1 MKRKLVYISVSY
13 AVGLI
18 FASMSLEKYGITV
31 IFAGFLIFFSIC
43 RAINTDVKKIAVI
56 LIPLVISFCVYRFY
70 NFYVYETLLKYNNTE
85 GYFSGKITDITDYGQ
100 DNSGY
105 ILDGT
110 INNIIDAKIFCY
122 NSSYNCKTGDIM
134 SFNCTFKDFDSD
146 YLFDSR
152 EYYKQKNIYLSADDI
167 KNLQITENNDFLLRN
182 MLYDYRNRMISE
194 FRLNMDKDT
203 SAFLSAMVFGD
214 KSDIDSYSKTML
226 YRCGIGHIMAVSGIH
241 ISICAGFIILI
252 LKKLRMNKFISF
264 GIICLFLSAMVIIT
278 KFPVSAVRASI
289 MTILF
294 YSAGFFRRENNT
306 LNSLALAVLIICV
319 SNPFA
324 IHNQGFLLSVSGT
337 YGAGVFA
344 PYMTKNI
351 DSKIIKNLLSMFL
364 ISVCVMPLSILYFD
378 EVSIIAPLANMIFI
392 PLCSIAL
399 LIGLVFVMSGGLI
412 NLLFIAKYIIK
423 MITFAVNLMG
433 NSQWIYISGNSY
445 TVFIVLI
452 SLFVFGLCV
461 YLLTKSRKNIN
472 AVILCGIIF
481 MFVYNQILHIG
492 SKDIFEIAFLGKG
505 RNVCAVITYNGNADV
520 IDLSGYFKSPQYVK
534 KYLSENHI
542 RSINNLIISKN
553 YFSVSP
559 SYKSA
564 LEFSDV
570 ENIYRCSENKI
581 QLKYNNYNFSCNN
594 GVLTVSYDK
603 YSVFVS
609 PYIYN
614 GETADIFIFYGK
626 PKNKN
631 LPEKFIACNQDCN
644 NFSLK
649 FTEKSLSVRRL

>member
-1 MKRKLVYISVSY
+1 MKRKLVYISASY

-18 FASMSLEKYGITV
+18 FASLSLEKYGITV
-31 IFAGFLIFFSIC
+31 ILAGFLIFFSIC
-43 RAINTDVKKIAVI
+43 RARNTDVKKIAVI

-70 NFYVYETLLKYNNTE
+70 NFYVYETLLKYNDTE

-134 SFNCTFKDFDSD
+134 SFDCTFKDFDSD

-152 EYYKQKNIYLSADDI
+152 GYYKQKNIYLSASDI
-167 KNLQITENNDFLLRN
+167 KNLEITENNDFLLRN
-182 MLYDYRNRMISE
+182 MLYNYRNRMISE

-241 ISICAGFIILI
+241 VSICAGFIILI
-252 LKKLRMNKFISF
+252 LKKLRINKFISF

-278 KFPVSAVRASI
+278 ESPVSAVRASI
-289 MTILF
+289 MTVLF
-294 YSAGFFRRENNT
+294 YGADFFRRENNT

-392 PLCSIAL
+392 PLCSISL

-423 MITFAVNLMG
+423 LITFAVNLMG
-433 NSQWIYISGNSY
+433 NSPWIYISGNSY

-461 YLLTKSRKNIN
+461 YLLTKSRKNIS

-481 MFVYNQILHIG
+481 MSVYNQILHIG

-505 RNVCAVITYNGNADV
+505 RNICAVITYNGNADV
-520 IDLSGYFKSPQYVK
+520 IDLSGHFKSPQYVK

-559 SYKSA
+559 SYKSV
-564 LEFSDV
+564 LEFSDI
-570 ENIYRCSENKI
+570 ENIYRCSENEI

-594 GVLTVSYDK
+594 GVLTVSYDG

-609 PYIYN
+609 PYRYN